1 MNNGGTLLMAA
12 HNQIH
17 VSTPPGIT
25 LAGGTL
31 DAGGFSQGTGG
42 TNPITDPGTV
52 GLGALTLSS
61 TSIIDLTSI
70 SVLHFSNSSAATWA
84 AGTLSIYNWNGTL
97 ATGGGAEQILFG
109 TSTSGLSPTQLAQ
122 IQFVNPTGFAPGTY
136 AAFFATDL
144 TGEIVPG
151 VMTPVPEPSTWAAA
165 ALALARSP
173 GPSAGGLSSRWRN
186 KVTERP
192 PNNNYQ

>member
-1 MNNGGTLLMAA
+1 MGGNNQT
-12 HNQIH
+12 NQA
-17 VSTPPGIT
+17 TFPGIT
-25 LAGGTL
+25 LNGGTL

-70 SVLHFSNSSAATWA
+70 SVLHFSNSSGATWA

-97 ATGGGAEQILFG
+97 STGGGAEQILFG

-136 AAFFATDL
+136 GAIFATDL
-144 TGEIVPG
+144 PAKLCQQ
-151 VMTPVPEPSTWAAA
+151 S
-165 ALALARSP
+165 
-173 GPSAGGLSSRWRN
+173 
-186 KVTERP
+186 
-192 PNNNYQ
+192 